1 LKQFVYKP
9 YAWKKAINSPEH
21 KLQVGSF
28 IFSKKRGS
36 NGSQS
41 MQNYYFAFKVI
52 EINGDLVRLSVIR
65 KLSDKNNLLQGDFST
80 TKEGYKNLKE
90 NIQNLTITGILT
102 KKLYTDWDLAE
113 KPFDPN
119 NTLIKA
125 FNKNKLDS
133 IVENIQPKHQTYKE
147 LVKALEIINT
157 YPKEEPTDTIKSVDK
172 ITLKDT
178 NNALISIK
186 KKLLFWKDLTGKDS
200 LTNIYDQKTFEAVK
214 RFQERHGLAA
224 DGVIGYGTLSALNF
238 SKEKRKQQII
248 ANLERWRWYNNDLS
262 FEDYQRQI
270 DAIREIL
277 KGNFKESMKDF
288 KRLMNDYAQNLHFE
302 EAQKIK
308 EKIEILENYQSRS
321 TIVNPKITNVDVFS
335 IVSDE
340 SAAYVNF
347 LQISHGSI
355 IRSHTMEI
363 KKKLDE
369 TDEELLELAVVEMRE
384 RFNLLSKEVIV
395 PFEIDLGE
403 KIKVTIPQLGDKK
416 QILDLSIR
424 NAKFYRIE
432 QLKQLQIVDPDRH
445 VNRIMAQMQ
454 KDLRLPAEPRHI
466 ECFDN
471 SNIQGTN
478 PVAAC
483 VVFKDGKASKKDYR
497 HFNVKTVEGP
507 DDFASMTEI
516 VYRRYKRLLD
526 ENEPLPQLIIID
538 GGKGQLSA
546 ALKSIDDLGLRGKIA
561 IIGIAKR
568 LEELFYPGD
577 SIPLYLDKKSETLKV
592 IQQLRNEAHRFG
604 ITFHR
609 DKRSK
614 AALNSSVESIPG
626 IGEKTML
633 TLIQHFKSVKRLKLA
648 TEKEISDVVGVSKAK
663 KIVDF
668 YKTN

>member
-1 LKQFVYKP
+1 MNPTNLALQIQTLPDGPGVY
-9 YAWKKAINSPEH
+9 
-21 KLQVGSF
+21 Q
-28 IFSKKRGS
+28 
-36 NGSQS
+36 
-41 MQNYYFAFKVI
+41 YY
-52 EINGDLVRLSVIR
+52 D
-65 KLSDKNNLLQGDFST
+65 
-80 TKEGYKNLKE
+80 KEGKILYVGKAKNLKKRVSSYFNKIHDTAKTNVLVKKIVTIKHIVVPTETDALLLE
-90 NIQNLTITGILT
+90 NN
-102 KKLYTDWDLAE
+102 
-113 KPFDPN
+113 
-119 NTLIKA
+119 LIKT
-125 FNKNKLDS
+125 L
-133 IVENIQPKHQTYKE
+133 QPRYNVLLRDDKS
-147 LVKALEIINT
+147 
-157 YPKEEPTDTIKSVDK
+157 YPWIC
-172 ITLKDT
+172 
-178 NNALISIK
+178 IK
-186 KKLLFWKDLTGKDS
+186 KEPFSRIFSTRRIIKDGSEYYGPYTS
-200 LTNIYDQKTFEAVK
+200 FKTVST
-214 RFQERHGLAA
+214 
-224 DGVIGYGTLSALNF
+224 I
-238 SKEKRKQQII
+238 
-248 ANLERWRWYNNDLS
+248 LELIRELYPLRTCNYDLS
-262 FEDYQRQI
+262 KSNIESGKFKVCLEYHIGNCKGPCEGYESLDNYQKQV

-288 KRLMNDYAQNLHFE
+288 KLLMTNLAQEMHFE

-308 EKIEILENYQSRS
+308 EKIEVLENYQSRS

-369 TDEELLELAVVEMRE
+369 SDEELLELAIIELRE
-384 RFNLLSKEVIV
+384 RFQLLSRELIV
-395 PFEIDLGE
+395 PFKIDLGE
-403 KIKVTIPQLGDKK
+403 HLKITVPQLGDKK
-416 QILDLSIR
+416 HILDLSIR

-445 VNRIMAQMQ
+445 TNRIMAQMQ
-454 KDLRLPAEPRHI
+454 KDLRLPVEPRHI

-497 HFNVKTVEGP
+497 HFNIKTVEGP
-507 DDFASMTEI
+507 DDFASMTEV
-516 VYRRYKRLLD
+516 VYRRYKRLL
-526 ENEPLPQLIIID
+526 EEKEPLPQLIIID

-546 ALKSIDDLGLRGKIA
+546 ALKSIDDLGLRGKIT

-577 SIPLYLDKKSETLKV
+577 SVPLYLDKRSETLKV
-592 IQQLRNEAHRFG
+592 IQQLRDEAHRFG
-604 ITFHR
+604 ITHHR
-609 DKRSK
+609 DRRSK
-614 AALNSSVESIPG
+614 EALNSSIESIPG

-648 TEKEISDVVGVSKAK
+648 TQKEISDLVGMSKAK
-663 KIVDF
+663 KITDF